1 MIFVTCPTGIEQLL
15 VDELKELGVLNARK
29 GFRGVYVPQEMDYV
43 YKINY
48 CSRLATRVLYPLKQF
63 PCKNKEDLYEN
74 SKRIPWQQY
83 MNLKKT
89 FAIDSNVS
97 SPMLRNSLYASL
109 VMKDGICDLFRE
121 TAASGPPLRRTT
133 PMFSSIYLFMKKRRR
148 SAWTLLG
155 APLFKRG
162 WRTESTEA
170 PIQES
175 LAAAILRI
183 ANYSP
188 DEILCDPFCGSG
200 TFLMEAAMMATHT
213 PPGFFRKQWG
223 FTNLPEF
230 SDAAWK
236 KVKAEAD
243 SRRIPLKPG
252 IIMGADKDPQAVEM
266 TLAHLKKAGFEG
278 IEVVRKDI
286 RSYYPTTSP
295 TLVVTN
301 PPYGI
306 RLSVSA
312 ELFTALARFLKNRTA
327 YILGVDE
334 GIIRT
339 MGMTPRRTYDL
350 KSGGLDIILYRF
362 G

>member
-48 CSRLATRVLYPLKQF
+48 CSRLATRVLYPIKQF

-74 SKRIPWQQY
+74 AKRIPWQQY
-83 MNLKKT
+83 LNLKKT

-121 TAASGPPLRRTT
+121 KCGERPSVETQNPDVQLN
-133 PMFSSIYLFMKKRRR
+133 LFIHEEKATI
-148 SAWTLLG
+148 SLDTSG

-252 IIMGADKDPQAVEM
+252 IIMGADKDPKAVEM

-286 RSYYPTTSP
+286 RSYYPSTSP

-350 KSGGLDIILYRF
+350 KSGGLDITLYRF